1 MCLAV
6 PVRVERWESPTEA
19 WGRAGSVE
27 VRLRTDLLAHV
38 AVGDLVLV
46 HAGFAIEKLGAE
58 DGAEREALWQE
69 IVRLGGTRE

>member
-46 HAGFAIEKLGAE
+46 HAGFAIAVLDEQAGDELLRLTAE
-58 DGAEREALWQE
+58 VASYGKA
-69 IVRLGGTRE
+69 